1 MPIALRCLG
10 KPKVLPRA
18 SERRTIGD
26 RQIGFATTMRGPLP
40 QRFCRERC
48 PDSRRAKT
56 TGTGCHCN
64 AAGGEVRRLGGE
76 VLFCGFFERPKTSSR
91 LRGDAPASAWPGWRD
106 LGWSSSIK
114 KMDRGKKTGDLRD
127 DFINVLGCRGIKV
140 FDEVAWLEGAACE
153 FGGLLILDPCVSLKS
168 PPAVPAGRFRG
179 HIILCNITYITSCQ
193 FPVSE
198 VARQI

>member
-10 KPKVLPRA
+10 KTKVVPHA

-56 TGTGCHCN
+56 SGTGCHCN

-76 VLFCGFFERPKTSSR
+76 VLFCGFFEHPQVIREVEGRRAGKRFARPER
-91 LRGDAPASAWPGWRD
+91 LG
-106 LGWSSSIK
+106 LVK
-114 KMDRGKKTGDLRD
+114 KYQKMDRGKKTGDLRD

-140 FDEVAWLEGAACE
+140 SDEVAWLEGAAFE
-153 FGGLLILDPCVSLKS
+153 FGGILILDPCVMEVS
-168 PPAVPAGRFRG
+168 PGGPCR
-179 HIILCNITYITSCQ
+179 
-193 FPVSE
+193 PVSG
-198 VARQI
+198 VHNIM